1 MTETTVIIDH
11 LGGLGDGV
19 AQTPSGRLHI
29 PFTAPGDEARVALTG
44 KDNGTLRE
52 LLRPSPLRAL
62 PPCSHFG
69 TCGGCALQHLQPAFI
84 ADWKRQRVT
93 AALARSGLID
103 VEVNPT
109 IAVPPGTRRRATL
122 AARRIGKRFVVGFA
136 ERASHRLVDLQ
147 ECWIL
152 RPELVRL
159 IAPLRETLGTL
170 LGADEA
176 ADIALTLTETGVDF
190 VLIRK
195 RPLTLADREALAA
208 FAEGVDLARVSWR
221 ASPLTAA
228 EPVAARRSPQIRV
241 GADLVSLTPGAF
253 LQPSG
258 EGEMQLTKLVLEAI
272 TDVQG
277 PIVDLFSGLG
287 TFSIPASRLAM
298 VSAFDSD
305 NAAISTLRNATRG
318 GAVNAG
324 TRDLFR
330 EPLTVKE
337 LNAFIAAIID
347 PPRAGAQAQARR
359 LADSAIP
366 TIVYVSCNPASFAR
380 DAAILLQG
388 GYRLDRVTPVDQF
401 AWSPHIELVGVFRR

>member
-1 MTETTVIIDH
+1 MIETTVTIDH

-19 AQTPSGRLHI
+19 AETPSGRLHI
-29 PFTAPGDEARVALTG
+29 PFTAPGDEARVARTG
-44 KDNGTLRE
+44 KDGGTLRE
-52 LLRPSPLRAL
+52 LLRQSPLRAP

-84 ADWKRQRVT
+84 ADWKRLRVT
-93 AALARSGLID
+93 GALARSGLGD
-103 VEVNPT
+103 ALVDPT
-109 IAVPPGTRRRATL
+109 IAIPPGTRRRATL
-122 AARRIGKRFVVGFA
+122 AARRIGKRFIVGFA
-136 ERASHRLVDLQ
+136 ERASHRLVDLR

-159 IAPLRETLGTL
+159 IAPMREGLGNL
-170 LGADEA
+170 LGADET

-208 FAEGVDLARVSWR
+208 FAEATDLARVSWR
-221 ASPLTAA
+221 ASLSAAA

-241 GADLVSLTPGAF
+241 GGGLIAFAPGAF

-258 EGEMQLTKLVLEAI
+258 EGEAQLTKLVLEAI
-272 TDVQG
+272 ADVRG
-277 PIVDLFSGLG
+277 PVVDLFCGLG
-287 TFSIPASRLAM
+287 TFAIPASRRGT

-305 NAAISTLRNATRG
+305 GAAISALCNATRG
-318 GAVNAG
+318 GTVGALA
-324 TRDLFR
+324 RDLFR

-337 LNAFIAAIID
+337 LNVFAAAIID
-347 PPRAGAQAQARR
+347 PPRAGAQAQART

-366 TIVYVSCNPASFAR
+366 IIAYVSCNPVSFAR
-380 DAAILLQG
+380 DAAILAQG
-388 GYRLDRVTPVDQF
+388 GYRLERVTPVDQF
-401 AWSPHIELVGVFRR
+401 AWSPHVELVGVLRR